1 MPNELVGTR
10 YLVSMYRGA
19 SGTWKW
25 GNQPV
30 YRAYNPNSGLHFFTT
45 NAAEYHML
53 GRAGWRCE
61 GVAFR
66 LTGSGTVSVYRVY
79 NPNNGQHLFTL
90 SASERDSLV
99 KVGWRSEGTAWK
111 ADDSGNIPVYRL
123 YNKHSGEHFYTAS
136 SYEYAALGK
145 AGWSQEGVAWY
156 SYAMMCL
163 DTAADSK
170 ADGVNVQTGQLDF
183 SQSQAWQVY
192 KQTDG
197 AYKLVNRQTGKCLDL
212 KGGTLSSG
220 QNVQQWTD
228 NGSRAQSWV
237 AQAVGTTT
245 SILGGTVNVVRL
257 MPSGSSN
264 LALSTAQNVVGGNA
278 QVKTLSTSDLS
289 QQWALIDASE
299 AIVDGSFELRLK
311 ADTRYA
317 LDVSA
322 GSKANG
328 ANVQV
333 YSANGTNAQKWW
345 LNRGPDGYALVNAET
360 GKYADVSGG
369 AFKDGQNVHQWASNS
384 ARNQRWKLEL
394 NGQATVGG
402 RPCAVVSIGA
412 GNSSDYRLAA
422 TSTGNSANVYI
433 TNQPLDD
440 DQLWVL
446 YPCDGSDPT
455 LPVPSNISLADS
467 VGGTETGVRSYADRH
482 YPTWTCPDA
491 WLAGDNHYQWR
502 WRKRVY
508 TTYWGTWTDW
518 VQWADAPVTVRGDRA
533 WVTDGVDTSYDKSY
547 AQGCEIE
554 IQVRV
559 VGQSDWGLAHG
570 GTADVV
576 CRCVSVPNVT
586 LSTLGVGPDGI
597 TIDYTSDLSWGT
609 IVYVRSIRVGNSY
622 VTSTE
627 REFGPLDSHTSL
639 MVPLESAEYLIK
651 NGDVVTVEYQIGCS
665 IAPRVDTL
673 YSARLTASWQTGS
686 VEITTTVTVNSD
698 RTLTVSVKHLGKET
712 FWVDFGKHKD
722 GEIEVEPTVSN
733 GVTTWSH
740 SVDYPFNRDFTVY
753 VKAVSS
759 DGDSWGVGYRT
770 FTRDDYLLSKYGPC
784 HKFTW
789 WTQNADK
796 SLHLNSFLLDL
807 TDKSSVSTSRN
818 VTPDTEDVQLS
829 GRRNHTVTYSKD
841 ANGRLMA
848 KSVYSVDGTLIRDV
862 SYSTID
868 QLKGLADVGY
878 ARYMAPNGDVAD
890 VAITSWSYEDSK
902 EITKVSI
909 TAEEVGT
916 GEAY

>member
-1 MPNELVGTR
+1 MPSELLGTR

-19 SGTWKW
+19 SNTWKW

-45 NAAEYHML
+45 NASEYHML

-66 LTGSGTVSVYRVY
+66 LTGSGTVNVYRVY
-79 NPNNGQHLFTL
+79 NPNSGQHLFTL
-90 SASERDSLV
+90 SSSERDSLV
-99 KVGWRSEGTAWK
+99 KLGWRSEGIAWK
-111 ADDSGNIPVYRL
+111 ADDSGNLPVYRL
-123 YNKHSGEHFYTAS
+123 YNKNSGEHFYTAS
-136 SYEYAALGK
+136 AFEYAALGK

-163 DTAADSK
+163 DTAADSQ

-183 SQSQAWQVY
+183 SASQAWQVY
-192 KQTDG
+192 RQTDG
-197 AYKLVNRQTGKCLDL
+197 TYKLVNRQTGKCLDL
-212 KGGTLSSG
+212 QGGTLADG
-220 QNVQQWTD
+220 ANVQQWTD

-237 AQAVGTTT
+237 SQAVGTTT
-245 SILGGTVNVVRL
+245 SILGGTVDVVRL
-257 MPSGSSN
+257 LPSGSST

-289 QQWALIDASE
+289 QQWALIDASD
-299 AIVDGSFELRLK
+299 AIVDGSFEIRLK

-317 LDVSA
+317 LDVVA

-328 ANVQV
+328 ANVQI

-345 LNRGPDGYALVNAET
+345 LNRGNDGYTLVNVET

-369 AFKDGQNVHQWASNS
+369 AFRDGQNVHQWADNS

-394 NGQATVGG
+394 NGQTTVGG

-433 TNQPLDD
+433 TNQSLDD

-455 LPVPSNISLADS
+455 LPVPSNVSLADS

-508 TTYWGTWTDW
+508 TNSWGTWTDW
-518 VQWADAPVTVRGDRA
+518 VQWADAPVTVRDDRA

-554 IQVRV
+554 IQVLV
-559 VGQSDWGLAHG
+559 VGQSDWGMAHG
-570 GTADVV
+570 GTADAV
-576 CRCVSVPNVT
+576 CRCISTPTVT
-586 LSTLGVGPDGI
+586 IGKCGVGPDGI
-597 TIDYTSDLSWGT
+597 TLDYTSDLSWGT
-609 IVYVRSIRVGNSY
+609 RVYIKSMRSGGRAVISG
-622 VTSTE
+622 E
-627 REFGPLDSHTSL
+627 RSFGPLDSHTSL
-639 MVPLESAEYLIK
+639 VIPLDSAEYVLRD
-651 NGDVVTVEYQIGCS
+651 GDGVQIEYQVGCP
-665 IAPRVDTL
+665 IEPRVDTVHR
-673 YSARLTASWQTGS
+673 ATLTASWQTGS
-686 VEITTTVTVNSD
+686 VDVTPVVTVNQD
-698 RTLTVSVKHLGKET
+698 RTITVQVPHLGSEAL
-712 FWVDFGKHKD
+712 WVDFGDHAD
-722 GEIEVEPTVSN
+722 GEIEVTPTVVD
-733 GVTTWSH
+733 GKTTWEH
-740 SVDYPFNRDFTVY
+740 AVDYPFRRDFTIY

-759 DGDSWGVGYRT
+759 DGDKWGVGYRAV
-770 FTRDDYLLSKYGPC
+770 SKIDAILMHWAPC

-789 WTQNADK
+789 FTQGADG
-796 SLHLNSFLLDL
+796 SWHINVFLVEMAEGS
-807 TDKSSVSTSRN
+807 KIVTSRTVN
-818 VTPDTEDVQLS
+818 HDATESQIA
-829 GRRNHTVTYSKD
+829 GRENRVVTYTRTTDGKPTKKG
-841 ANGRLMA
+841 A
-848 KSVYSVDGTLIRDV
+848 YEVDGVLMNSV
-862 SYSTID
+862 SYSDLD
-868 QLKGLADVGY
+868 QLKAMADQGY
-878 ARYMAPNGDVAD
+878 VHYSAPNGDSSD
-890 VAITSWSYEDSK
+890 VAITGYSYES
-902 EITKVSI
+902 TKYLSTVNISM
-909 TAEEVGT
+909 TEVG
-916 GEAY
+916 GDGD